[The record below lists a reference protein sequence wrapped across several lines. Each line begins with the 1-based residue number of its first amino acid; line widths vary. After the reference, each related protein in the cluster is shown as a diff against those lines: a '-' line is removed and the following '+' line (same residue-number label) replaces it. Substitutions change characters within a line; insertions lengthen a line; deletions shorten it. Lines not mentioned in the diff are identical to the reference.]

1 MIEENS
7 LTKGPTLKTLLVF
20 VVPFLIANVLQSLYG
35 AIDLW
40 VVGQY
45 SEASSVAAV
54 STGTQVT
61 QIITSLMTGLTL
73 GSTILVGQYIGSKQS
88 EQLKAAISTSLVLF
102 FIVSC
107 FITALML
114 LFEKELLALLNTPDS
129 SFHETMQYITICSL
143 GNIFICEYNAISSI
157 LRGYGDSK
165 RPMYFVAISCLCNV
179 FLDILFVKYFKMSVR
194 GTAYATIISQA
205 ISMVIAIMYLKR
217 KTNIFD
223 FKLSS
228 FKLDRYQVKRLASIG
243 IPISFQ
249 ELMVRISFLYLT
261 MMMNRCGLY
270 AAAIVGISSKFDV
283 FAMLSATSM
292 ASALSAMTAQ
302 NMGAHQMKRANRSLY
317 YGLSFALV
325 IASCFFLWAQW
336 SPETMI
342 GLFSKDAT
350 VISTGIPFFKTCSYD
365 YLFVTIVFCLN
376 GYLNGREKT
385 VWTMVSCSSGAL
397 LLRMPMVYYLSHH
410 YPSQL
415 GMLGCV
421 APIVSCIMAIYTL
434 IYVLYLNKK
443 DNTVIFPGE

>member
-217 KTNIFD
+217 KTNILNFQV
-223 FKLSS
+223 LS
-228 FKLDRYQVKRLASIG
+228 LIG
-243 IPISFQ
+243 IKSN
-249 ELMVRISFLYLT
+249 V
-261 MMMNRCGLY
+261 
-270 AAAIVGISSKFDV
+270 
-283 FAMLSATSM
+283 
-292 ASALSAMTAQ
+292 
-302 NMGAHQMKRANRSLY
+302 
-317 YGLSFALV
+317 
-325 IASCFFLWAQW
+325 
-336 SPETMI
+336 
-342 GLFSKDAT
+342 
-350 VISTGIPFFKTCSYD
+350 
-365 YLFVTIVFCLN
+365 
-376 GYLNGREKT
+376 
-385 VWTMVSCSSGAL
+385 
-397 LLRMPMVYYLSHH
+397 
-410 YPSQL
+410 
-415 GMLGCV
+415 
-421 APIVSCIMAIYTL
+421 
-434 IYVLYLNKK
+434 
-443 DNTVIFPGE
+443 